1 VSASGKGLPLVGVGL
16 VIGLVI
22 GGAAGYLLLSPSS
35 GTVTT
40 TTQSVTVPTTVTSA
54 TTMTVTATASAASTT
69 ASSSSTGTPTI
80 PAPAPVSLDPKTSAV
95 LVLDYV
101 FCYRMTGC
109 NATLPAIQALL
120 TSARSAGVQV
130 IYTRAP
136 VPKEIANQTGDVV
149 ITNDIGPDKFLNT
162 SLASLLQSKGIKTV
176 VIAGIAAN
184 GALLYTA
191 QESCVRHFTVVVP
204 LDTVVGSA
212 YVQGYVPYQLL
223 SGPGCSNPNNTPL
236 SPNHATISTTSA
248 ISFKM

>member
-1 VSASGKGLPLVGVGL
+1 
-16 VIGLVI
+16 
-22 GGAAGYLLLSPSS
+22 
-35 GTVTT
+35 
-40 TTQSVTVPTTVTSA
+40 
-54 TTMTVTATASAASTT
+54 
-69 ASSSSTGTPTI
+69 
-80 PAPAPVSLDPKTSAV
+80 V

-109 NATLPAIQALL
+109 NATLPAIQTLL
-120 TSARSAGVQV
+120 TSARSAGVPV

-162 SLASLLQSKGIKTV
+162 SLASILQSKGIRTV

-191 QESCVRHFTVVVP
+191 QEGCVRHFTVVVP

-248 ISFKM
+248 MSFKM